1 MGNIED
7 FALGKLDWLK
17 KYLPFE
23 NGIPKHDTIAR
34 VLSRLNAAN
43 IQICFVSWVKSI
55 AKEAKVDVIA
65 IDGKVARRS
74 FSTKDRKISL
84 HMVSAW
90 SCDQGLVLGQ
100 QRVDKK
106 SNEITAIPM
115 LLELLDVKGAT
126 ITLDAIRCQHEI
138 AEKIVDK
145 QADYVIALKGNQGQL
160 SEEIKAW
167 FHKTEREQFQGGC
180 SLYLSIQMQ
189 DTIALKLETA
199 FSLK

>member
-1 MGNIED
+1 
-7 FALGKLDWLK
+7 
-17 KYLPFE
+17 
-23 NGIPKHDTIAR
+23 
-34 VLSRLNAAN
+34 
-43 IQICFVSWVKSI
+43 
-55 AKEAKVDVIA
+55 
-65 IDGKVARRS
+65 
-74 FSTKDRKISL
+74 
-84 HMVSAW
+84 MVSAW